1 MSSKKRKMTLAQA
14 NTATDRR
21 SALRDVLD
29 LLDKD
34 ARQRLPEVPTVRW
47 LALAQ
52 ELNISLHTVMHWARL
67 GAIPR
72 DKATIIGFKYAHLK
86 EGLPPQEELSR
97 IVND

>member
-21 SALRDVLD
+21 AALRDVLD

-34 ARQRLPEVPTVRW
+34 ARTRFTECPTVRW
-47 LALAQ
+47 LALSQ
-52 ELNISLHTVMHWARL
+52 DMGVSLHTILHWGRL

-86 EGLPPQEELSR
+86 DALPPQEELSR
-97 IVND
+97 IISD